1 MTRLASTAPAAADV
15 RRPGASAAKGL
26 PPLFGRVAWTI
37 LAFGL
42 VVFLVTPFLMI
53 ALTSVGSDWFG
64 KQWLPGGL
72 TLKWFELGLRTVP
85 VGQYLLNT
93 VVIGL
98 LAALLSLALGIPIA
112 WVVSKMDF
120 RHRALLLVLFLM
132 PRMVPP
138 LSYAIGLSKF
148 FYSVELIDTH
158 LGVALSHVAICL
170 PYVIIILSTAFDALD
185 DRILNAGR
193 VLGAT
198 GSTFFLRVLLPL
210 VLPGVISAGLFAF
223 ITSYNEFTMTIMT
236 YGPHTI
242 TMPIM
247 TYSIIGEGYWE
258 VGAAVSMIIMLP
270 SVAFLFWVI
279 NKMNPEQLL
288 GGVKGA

>member
-1 MTRLASTAPAAADV
+1 M
-15 RRPGASAAKGL
+15 
-26 PPLFGRVAWTI
+26 
-37 LAFGL
+37 
-42 VVFLVTPFLMI
+42 
-53 ALTSVGSDWFG
+53 
-64 KQWLPGGL
+64 
-72 TLKWFELGLRTVP
+72 
-85 VGQYLLNT
+85 
-93 VVIGL
+93 
-98 LAALLSLALGIPIA
+98 
-112 WVVSKMDF
+112 
-120 RHRALLLVLFLM
+120 
-132 PRMVPP
+132 
-138 LSYAIGLSKF
+138 
-148 FYSVELIDTH
+148 
-158 LGVALSHVAICL
+158 ALSHVSICL
-170 PYVIIILSTAFDALD
+170 PYVVIILATAFDALD

-193 VLGAT
+193 VLGAN
-198 GSTFFLRVLLPL
+198 GGTFFLRVLLPL